1 MAWKVESIFCSWDFK
16 ECHSIVIKKIVI
28 IIFFMVACVKGN
40 NRTNEH
46 IMASRNAYYNLMW
59 HLCIKG
65 GWLFVLFVWHI

>member
-1 MAWKVESIFCSWDFK
+1 
-16 ECHSIVIKKIVI
+16 
-28 IIFFMVACVKGN
+28 MVACVKGN